1 MKAVV
6 YRRYGFPDEVL
17 ALEEIDEP
25 GVGDDGVLVRVEA
38 AALNRLDWHRMTG
51 LPYLVRVGSGLRRPK
66 TDPTILG
73 IDFSG
78 RVEAIGTEVAR
89 FAPGDEVYG
98 CAEFGALAEYVAV
111 PEGRLERKPEN
122 LSFAQAAA
130 VPFAAQAAL
139 QGLLDHGRVRPGH
152 KVLVNGASGGVGTFA
167 VQIAKAFGAEV
178 TAVCVTKDLDRIRAL
193 GADHAIDYTRVD
205 FTKQG
210 RVYDVIL
217 DIAAR
222 TPVSHCRRA
231 LAANGAYVLVGS
243 TGGRWIGGL
252 RRHLAIKLVSPFVGQ
267 TLVSFATSPDR
278 ETLAFLTDM
287 IEHWKVVPVMDRIYT
302 LDDAAKAVCHLHE
315 GHSRGKTVIDLTRTR
330 GRPSTGR
337 LTRAELR
344 G

>member
-6 YRRYGFPDEVL
+6 YRRYGSPAEVL
-17 ALEEIDEP
+17 ALEEVEDP
-25 GVGDDGVLVRVEA
+25 TVGDGDVLVRVEA
-38 AALNRLDWHRMTG
+38 GSLNRWDWHHMTG
-51 LPYLVRVGSGLRRPK
+51 LPYPVRLGSGLRRPK

-73 IDFSG
+73 TDISG
-78 RVEAIGTEVAR
+78 RVEAVGKDVIR
-89 FAPGDEVYG
+89 FSPGDKVYG
-98 CAEFGALAEYVAV
+98 CVGFGALAEYATV
-111 PEGRLERKPEN
+111 PEEELERKPTN

-139 QGLLDHGRVRPGH
+139 QGLHDHGRVRPGH

-178 TAVCVTKDLDRIRAL
+178 TAVCTTKDLDRIRAL
-193 GADHAIDYTRVD
+193 GANHAIDYTRVD

-210 RVYDVIL
+210 RLYDVIL
-217 DIAAR
+217 DVAAQ

-231 LAANGAYVLVGS
+231 LEPHGVYVLVGS

-252 RRHLAIKLVSPFVGQ
+252 RRHLVIKLISPFVGQ
-267 TLVSFATSPDR
+267 TLVSFAMSPDR

-287 IEHWKVVPVMDRIYT
+287 IEHWKVVPVVDRIYA
-302 LDDAAKAVCHLHE
+302 LDDTPLAMRHLFE
-315 GHSRGKTVIDLTRTR
+315 GHARGKTVIDVTRTKEK
-330 GRPSTGR
+330 PSTGE
-337 LTRAELR
+337 LAQAEFR